1 MATAKRSLW
10 VLAAVALSACSLTLV
25 PGAVATTT
33 VTGGAIVPP
42 PMLALE
48 QWTSNTANL
57 APVTGVVEWDGKPV
71 VGAQVRVDE
80 YVIPKATN
88 AAGQFTYLVDD
99 TLLERHI
106 VSIADSSNAT
116 VGGAPLTDAEQSTLA
131 TLKSAITVGYPV
143 SDLRVTKNPA
153 GDPVVSGTIVDAA
166 KLPPPHVALAT
177 YALSGTV
184 TDSTGKPVAGAQV
197 STRTVDRD
205 YWTVSTT
212 TDATGHYTSLFSA
225 SDEENDDPVPLTIRV
240 TDGSDIYQFLPAEY
254 VYFTPLESAT
264 LNLQLPPSGFPMALP
279 LAKSFPGA
287 LYRGTVVGAETA
299 NGHVIRPL
307 KTTWT
312 DASGHFS
319 MTLPHSFAGKTV
331 SLWEGTLDLF
341 SVKPATPGGP
351 VDLRNWPRVVAPSLA
366 QGVARVRLS

>member
-1 MATAKRSLW
+1 
-10 VLAAVALSACSLTLV
+10 VL
-25 PGAVATTT
+25 
-33 VTGGAIVPP
+33 
-42 PMLALE
+42 
-48 QWTSNTANL
+48 
-57 APVTGVVEWDGKPV
+57 
-71 VGAQVRVDE
+71 
-80 YVIPKATN
+80 PKATN
-88 AAGQFTYLVDD
+88 GAGQFTYLVDD

-143 SDLRVTKNPA
+143 SDLRITKNHA
-153 GDPVVSGTIVDAA
+153 GDPMVSGTIVDAA

-205 YWTVSTT
+205 YWNVSTT
-212 TDATGHYTSLFSA
+212 TDSTGHYSSLFSA
-225 SDEENDDPVPLTIRV
+225 SDEENDDPVPMTIRV
-240 TDGSDIYQFLPAEY
+240 TDGNDIYQFLPAEY

-287 LYRGTVVGAETA
+287 IYRGTVVGAETA
-299 NGHVIRPL
+299 NGQAIRPL
-307 KTTWT
+307 ETTWT
-312 DASGHFS
+312 DTSGHFS

-351 VDLRNWPRVVAPSLA
+351 VDLLNWPRVLAPNVA
-366 QGVARVRLS
+366 QGVTRVRLP